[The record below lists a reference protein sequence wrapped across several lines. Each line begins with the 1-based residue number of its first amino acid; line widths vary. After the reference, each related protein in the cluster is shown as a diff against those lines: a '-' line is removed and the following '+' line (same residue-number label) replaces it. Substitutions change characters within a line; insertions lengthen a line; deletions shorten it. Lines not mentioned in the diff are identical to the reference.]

1 MKMSHVSLLVVA
13 AVLVGATLLTNSYA
27 QVRGGG
33 SVAICDIEQLFKNY
47 QKAIDRTK
55 EMNKQQEA
63 IGAEVTRRQ
72 QEIKEIEEELK
83 GGLTPDSDQYV
94 KRLKEKLSKQF
105 ELEAWVKYQ
114 QAAALV
120 EHRRI
125 TRELHAEII
134 KMVGAVAQARGYQVV
149 LIREPTELTAEN
161 TSEMI
166 AQIRNQKVLYYDPGI
181 DITAETLVRLNQA
194 YRAK

>member
-1 MKMSHVSLLVVA
+1 MKTSHVSLL
-13 AVLVGATLLTNSYA
+13 AVGALLVGATVLTNSYA
-27 QVRGGG
+27 QVAGGG
-33 SVAICDIEQLFKNY
+33 SVAVCDIEQLFKNY

-55 EMNKQQEA
+55 EMNKQQQA
-63 IGAEVTRRQ
+63 IGGEVNRRQ

-83 GGLTPDSDQYV
+83 TGLTPDSDQYV

-120 EHRRI
+120 EHRRT
-125 TRELHAEII
+125 TRELHAEIL
-134 KMVGAVAQARGYQVV
+134 KMVGVVARSRGYRIV
-149 LIREPTELTAEN
+149 LIRESTELTAEN

-166 AQIRNQKVLYYDPGI
+166 AQIRDQKVLYHDPGI
-181 DITAETLVRLNQA
+181 DITGETLVRLNQA